1 MHFKLSFKFKKSNDI
16 LDIVLVIL
24 FIAFL
29 LGTIATKDTTVLI
42 YVTMALAGIGWA
54 TINVNSYPMIVEM
67 SKGSNI
73 GKYTGYYYT
82 ASMAA
87 QIVTP
92 MLSGYFMDQ
101 LGRRVLFP
109 YSVLFCVFA
118 FISMLFV
125 KHGDSRPEAVK
136 SIEAFDVE
144 D

>member
-1 MHFKLSFKFKKSNDI
+1 
-16 LDIVLVIL
+16 
-24 FIAFL
+24 
-29 LGTIATKDTTVLI
+29 
-42 YVTMALAGIGWA
+42 MALAGIGWA

-87 QIVTP
+87 QTVTP
-92 MLSGYFMDQ
+92 ILSGVLMDL

-118 FISMLFV
+118 FISMNFV
-125 KHGDSRPEAVK
+125 KHGDSKPIPTKTVEAYE
-136 SIEAFDVE
+136 SLEE
-144 D
+144 